1 MRVKRWW
8 TWIWSSNSGRL
19 ILALAA
25 GLVFPLAFAPYELW
39 PLALLALLL
48 LHQTIHHAASKWHI
62 VALCFVFAL
71 GKFGAGAYW
80 IFVSLYSYAEVH
92 LLVAIGFFV
101 AFLLATA
108 ALFSVLALFT
118 TKSRYPVLNTLV
130 FASGITVVEILF
142 SLPWAFGFPWL
153 HLGYALIDTPLSIFA
168 PLGGVWAVSFA
179 GAVSAVGLSHLLF
192 RHWQAS
198 VVAVVLWIPG
208 LFLPLDDVAKGR
220 QVSVALVQGNVPLE
234 EKWQEDGWKNSLAK
248 YVWLTNRV
256 ASVDLIVWPESA
268 IPTDVGAIEDYLFD
282 AVGELDGGLVFGA
295 LETRKVEG
303 RSATFNVSVAV
314 NQGTLEYFRKERLVP
329 FGEYIPMRGIFG
341 GLLRP
346 LGYPMSSLTPY
357 SAGQSPLQV
366 GDLTLGTAICFEIA
380 FPHLIRRR
388 MSDAD
393 LIVVLSEDSW
403 LGDTSGPWQHH
414 QIAKMR
420 ALELNRP
427 LVRATNDGIT
437 SSINASG
444 FVVNQ
449 LPRFSNDVLED
460 SVVLQQNKTIF
471 AQFGLLP
478 ITLLILLVLL
488 AHAIAYRPQA
498 SNDA

>member
-1 MRVKRWW
+1 MQLKRTWG
-8 TWIWSSNSGRL
+8 WIWSSSNGRL
-19 ILALAA
+19 ILALSA

-39 PLALLALLL
+39 PLALLALLV
-48 LHQTIHHAASKWHI
+48 LHQTIHRAASKWHI

-80 IFVSLYSYAEVH
+80 VFVSLYSYAEVH
-92 LLVAIGFFV
+92 VLVAIGFFV

-118 TKSRYPVLNTLV
+118 TKSRHPALNTLV
-130 FASGITVVEILF
+130 FASGITIVEILF

-179 GAVSAVGLSHLLF
+179 GAVSAAALSHLLF
-192 RHWQAS
+192 RHWHAS

-208 LFLPLDDVAKGR
+208 LFLALDDSDKGK

-234 EKWQEDGWKNSLAK
+234 EKWQEDGWRNSLTK
-248 YVWLTNRV
+248 YVWLSKNL
-256 ASVDLIVWPESA
+256 ASKDLIVWPESA
-268 IPTDVGAIEDYLFD
+268 VPTDVNAVEAYVVDAIGD
-282 AVGELDGGLVFGA
+282 LDGRLVFGA
-295 LETRKVEG
+295 LETTKVHG
-303 RSATFNVSVAV
+303 RSATFNVAVEV

-329 FGEYIPMRGIFG
+329 FGEYIPMHGIFG
-341 GLLRP
+341 GFLRP
-346 LGYPMSSLTPY
+346 LGYPMSSLIPY
-357 SAGQSPLQV
+357 RAGQSPLRV
-366 GDLTLGTAICFEIA
+366 GDLILGTAICFEIA

-388 MSDAD
+388 ASDAD

-414 QIAKMR
+414 QIARMR
-420 ALELNRP
+420 SLELNRP

-437 SSINASG
+437 ASINASG
-444 FVVNQ
+444 SVVNQ
-449 LPRFSNDVLED
+449 LPRFSSDVLED
-460 SVVLQQNKTIF
+460 SVGLQKRSTLF
-471 AQFGLLP
+471 ARFGLLP
-478 ITLLILLVLL
+478 ITLLISLVLL
-488 AHAIAYRPQA
+488 AHAGAYRPHS

>member
-1 MRVKRWW
+1 MQVKNWW
-8 TWIWSSNSGRL
+8 TWIWSSNRGRL
-19 ILALAA
+19 ILALGA

-39 PLALLALLL
+39 PLALLALLV
-48 LHQTIHHAASKWHI
+48 LHQTIHRATSKWHI
-62 VALCFVFAL
+62 VALCFIFAL

-80 IFVSLYSYAEVH
+80 VFVSLYSYAEVH
-92 LLVAIGFFV
+92 VLVAIGFFV
-101 AFLLATA
+101 AFLLATG

-118 TKSRYPVLNTLV
+118 TKSRYPVLNTFV

-153 HLGYALIDTPLSIFA
+153 HLGYALIDTPLRVFA

-179 GAVSAVGLSHLLF
+179 GAVSAAALSHLLF
-192 RHWQAS
+192 RHWHAS

-220 QVSVALVQGNVPLE
+220 QISIALVQGNVPLE

-248 YVWLTNRV
+248 YVWLSNNL
-256 ASVDLIVWPESA
+256 ASKDLIVWPESA
-268 IPTDVGAIEDYLFD
+268 VPTDVSAIEDYFVD
-282 AVGELDGGLVFGA
+282 AVGDLDGRLVFGA
-295 LETRKVEG
+295 LETRNIEG
-303 RSATFNVSVAV
+303 RSATFNVAVAV
-314 NQGTLEYFRKERLVP
+314 NQGDLDYFRKERLVP

-341 GLLRP
+341 GFLRP

-357 SAGQSPLQV
+357 RPGQSPLRV

-380 FPHLIRRR
+380 FPHLMRRR
-388 MSDAD
+388 ASDAD

-414 QIAKMR
+414 QIARMR

-449 LPRFSNDVLED
+449 LPRFGNDVLED
-460 SVVLQQNKTIF
+460 SVVLEKQNTTF

-478 ITLLILLVLL
+478 ITLLILVALLSQVL
-488 AHAIAYRPQA
+488 AHRLHS
-498 SNDA
+498 SNRT

>member
-1 MRVKRWW
+1 MQLKRWW
-8 TWIWSSNSGRL
+8 TWIWSSNKGRL
-19 ILALAA
+19 ILALGA
-25 GLVFPLAFAPYELW
+25 GSVFPFAFAPYELW
-39 PLALLALLL
+39 PLALLALLV
-48 LHQTIHHAASKWHI
+48 LHQTIHRAASKWHI
-62 VALCFVFAL
+62 VPLCFVFAL
-71 GKFGAGAYW
+71 GKFGVGAYW

-92 LLVAIGFFV
+92 VLVAIGFFV
-101 AFLLATA
+101 AFLIATG
-108 ALFSVLALFT
+108 ALFSVLAFFT

-130 FASGITVVEILF
+130 FASGITIVEIVF
-142 SLPWAFGFPWL
+142 SLPWAFSFPWL
-153 HLGYALIDTPLSIFA
+153 HLGYALIDTPLSVFA

-179 GAVSAVGLSHLLF
+179 GAVSAAALSHLLF
-192 RHWQAS
+192 RHWHAT

-208 LFLPLDDVAKGR
+208 LILPLDDSVQGK

-248 YVWLTNRV
+248 YVWLSNGV
-256 ASVDLIVWPESA
+256 AARDLIVWPESA
-268 IPTDVGAIEDYLFD
+268 VPTDVSAVEDFVVNAIGD
-282 AVGELDGGLVFGA
+282 LDGRLVFGA

-303 RSATFNVSVAV
+303 RSATFNVTVVV
-314 NQGTLEYFRKERLVP
+314 NQGSLGYFRKERLVP

-341 GLLRP
+341 GFLRP

-357 SAGQSPLQV
+357 RAVQSPLQV

-388 MSDAD
+388 VSDAD

-414 QIAKMR
+414 QISRMR

-427 LVRATNDGIT
+427 LVRATNDGNT
-437 SSINASG
+437 ASINASG
-444 FVVNQ
+444 SVVNQ
-449 LPRFSNDVLED
+449 LPRFGGDVLED
-460 SVVLQQNKTIF
+460 SVVLQKTNTIF

-478 ITLLILLVLL
+478 ITLLILFSLL
-488 AHAIAYRPQA
+488 SHGFAVRLHS
-498 SNDA
+498 SNHT